1 VVGKPDYT
9 APRDGPGNGAGQGDG
24 DRKRRG
30 RGPNIESIAFML
42 LAGVI
47 VGLLAGYGLDR
58 LLHTMPAFTLIGV
71 FAGFAIALYGV
82 YLDTK

>member
-1 VVGKPDYT
+1 
-9 APRDGPGNGAGQGDG
+9 
-24 DRKRRG
+24 
-30 RGPNIESIAFML
+30 ML

>member
-1 VVGKPDYT
+1 MVRKPDYT
-9 APRDGPGNGAGQGDG
+9 VPRDGPERGAGQGGG
-24 DRKRRG
+24 DRPGRG

-42 LAGVI
+42 VAGVL
-47 VGLLAGYGLDR
+47 VGLLVGLGLDK

-71 FAGFAIALYGV
+71 FAGFAIALYGI